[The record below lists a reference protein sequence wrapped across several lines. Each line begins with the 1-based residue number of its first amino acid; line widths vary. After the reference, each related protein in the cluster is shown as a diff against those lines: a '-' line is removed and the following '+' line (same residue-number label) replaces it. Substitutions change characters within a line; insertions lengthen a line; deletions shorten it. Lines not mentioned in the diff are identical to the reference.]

1 MTKDEAIQHMIT
13 AKKVSI
19 PYMQKA
25 LKISYERS
33 KRICDKIVIKKENVY
48 LDRMNEYLRK
58 LNEKI

>member
-19 PYMQKA
+19 PYMQAKV
-25 LKISYERS
+25 KISYEGA
-33 KRICDKIVIKKENVY
+33 KRICDKIVIKKENVF

-58 LNEKI
+58 LAL